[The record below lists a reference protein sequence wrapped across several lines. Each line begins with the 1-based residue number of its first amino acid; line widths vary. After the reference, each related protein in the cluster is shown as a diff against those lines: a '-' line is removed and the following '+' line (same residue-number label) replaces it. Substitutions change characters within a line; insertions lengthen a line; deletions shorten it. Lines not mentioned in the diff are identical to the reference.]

1 MIRLFTAGTIALG
14 LAVVGGTAALAQ
26 QQPSSGVATIQ
37 SEPARN
43 TEDAKIICKYVVAA
57 GPSRDNKPYQMCM
70 SNADWA
76 AKEARDSKDAN
87 RIVCKYQEN
96 PGSPYLKGYKI
107 CQPASEWSEQE
118 RLAREHIQIIQMQTR
133 GPGGD

>member
-1 MIRLFTAGTIALG
+1 MIRLFVAS
-14 LAVVGGTAALAQ
+14 AVVLGAAGAGATAIAQ
-26 QQPSSGVATIQ
+26 SPPPNPSDS
-37 SEPARN
+37 
-43 TEDAKIICKYVVAA
+43 KIVCKYVVAA
-57 GPSRDNKPYQMCM
+57 GPSRENKPYRMCM

-76 AKEARDSKDAN
+76 LKDQRDSKDAN

>member
-1 MIRLFTAGTIALG
+1 MIRIVTGAMIVSG
-14 LAVVGGTAALAQ
+14 LAAAAGAAAIAQ
-26 QQPSSGVATIQ
+26 SPPAPN
-37 SEPARN
+37 SE
-43 TEDAKIICKYVVAA
+43 DSKIICKYVVAA
-57 GPSRDNKPYQMCM
+57 GPSRENKPYRMCM
-70 SNADWA
+70 SKADWA
-76 AKEARDSKDAN
+76 LKDQRDSKDAN